1 MRFWDTSAL
10 VPFLIEE
17 MTSPVVRDALAV
29 DREVVTWW
37 GTAVECMSAVA
48 RGEREGRMVLA
59 EVATAI
65 HNLDT
70 LRAGWVEIEPSE
82 RLRET
87 AVRLLRVHPLR
98 AADAFQ
104 LAAATSAAEGRP
116 SDLPFVTLDERLA
129 VAADREGFRV
139 IRLDESQR

>member
-17 MTSPVVRDALAV
+17 PTSQVVRDTIAI

-37 GTAVECMSAVA
+37 GTTVECMSAVA
-48 RGEREGRMVLA
+48 RAEREGRMVLA

-87 AVRLLRVHPLR
+87 AVRLLRVHSLR
-98 AADAFQ
+98 TADALQ

-116 SDLPFVTLDERLA
+116 SDLSFVTLDERLA

-139 IRLDESQR
+139 IRLDDTQR